1 MNIIKINDVVVRA
14 PNRGFTF
21 NRSPQ
26 IKKMTNAKGEIVAQ
40 QINNKN
46 KLIFKN
52 LEWRYISREEWE
64 LILSEIIKVN
74 GTITFY
80 DSEKKKYVKYEV
92 LFEDIEEVPYLYNDR
107 GEIIKYS
114 SCSCA
119 VTDTLKNST
128 EVEED
133 V

>member
-1 MNIIKINDVVVRA
+1 MNVIKINDVVVRA
-14 PNRGFTF
+14 PIRGLTF
-21 NRSPQ
+21 NRIPQ

-80 DSEKKKYVKYEV
+80 DSEKKKNVKREV
-92 LFEDIEEVPYLYNDR
+92 LFEDIKEVPYLYNDS

-114 SCSCA
+114 SCSCT
-119 VTDTLKNST
+119 VTDILKSAT
-128 EVEED
+128 EV
-133 V
+133 